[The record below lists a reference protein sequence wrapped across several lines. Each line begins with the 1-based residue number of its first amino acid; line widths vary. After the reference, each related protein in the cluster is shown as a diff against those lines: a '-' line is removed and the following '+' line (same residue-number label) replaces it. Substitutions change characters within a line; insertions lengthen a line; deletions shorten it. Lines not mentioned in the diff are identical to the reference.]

1 MFSTLLNL
9 SEVHFVENLK
19 ILWQNVDSESYS
31 TVMNSANSNS
41 IIKRLGKIDGDDMPI
56 YNTKKEYV
64 SLMDVVYDI
73 YTANDKLMKATIK
86 GAKISEMRQM
96 FKTSIDETIKKYTL
110 SLGMVKE
117 INRFV
122 LSNLI

>member
-73 YTANDKLMKATIK
+73 YIANDKLMKATIK